1 MTANR
6 LTQWQIGDLAAAR
19 CTGSLGLAAALL
31 SLVANHPIAA
41 IAAYSVLMAYTLW
54 LLRGGADPAD
64 RREPAPNRDLPAGG
78 ALAHTTG
85 SGTMTAMAII
95 G

>member
-6 LTQWQIGDLAAAR
+6 LTQWQIGELAAAR

-41 IAAYSVLMAYTLW
+41 IAAYSVLMAHTLW
-54 LLRGGADPAD
+54 LLRGEPIRAD
-64 RREPAPNRDLPAGG
+64 RPTVESPHRTGIRQPAEPSHTPQGVAP
-78 ALAHTTG
+78 
-85 SGTMTAMAII
+85 
-95 G
+95 